1 MKKVTLF
8 LFAASFAASLL
19 PSCVLAWNTP
29 GEDFSGELKLEG
41 AVTSTRNPW
50 VWKLGQG
57 NVSLE
62 VKQNRGVRNGEQR
75 MSVPLPAMSVLQGKT
90 TLTTPA
96 GREGLSPR
104 VSYGKGVE
112 GFSLVWTAPGMA
124 EVKLPVTGGNNTRVG
139 TFVFRMQAVGV
150 LRHVKNGQSVY
161 VGVYDDMNA
170 NGLPDEGAA
179 MKASDTLRVLQ
190 EMFKSEG
197 PGWLQTMTLSGYLGG
212 SRFSDASLRQIE
224 GVYGAQTVA
233 GSGELRLNG
242 TMPERWRVSLPVSIE
257 YQ

>member
-8 LFAASFAASLL
+8 LFAASLL

-50 VWKLGQG
+50 VWKVGQG
-57 NVSLE
+57 NEGLE
-62 VKQNRGVRNGEQR
+62 VKQSRGVRDGGEGIP
-75 MSVPLPAMSVLQGKT
+75 VALPAMTVLLGKT

-104 VSYGKGVE
+104 VSYGKGAE
-112 GFSLVWTAPGMA
+112 GFSLVWTAPSMA
-124 EVKLPVTGGNNTRVG
+124 EVTLPVSGENNVRAG
-139 TFVFRMQAVGV
+139 TFVFRMQAAGV
-150 LRHVKNGQSVY
+150 LRHMQDGQPVY
-161 VGVYDDMNA
+161 VSVYDDLNA
-170 NGLPDEGAA
+170 NGLPGESMS
-179 MKASDTLRVLQ
+179 MKSSDIPGVMQ
-190 EMFKSEG
+190 GMFSGEG
-197 PGWLQTMTLSGYLGG
+197 PSWLQTMTVMTADGV
-212 SRFSDASLRQIE
+212 SRFSDASLRQVE

-242 TMPERWRVSLPVSIE
+242 SMPERWRVSLPISIE

>member
-1 MKKVTLF
+1 MKKVMLF
-8 LFAASFAASLL
+8 LIAASLL

-41 AVTSTRNPW
+41 PVTSTRNPW
-50 VWKLGQG
+50 VWKVGLG
-57 NVSLE
+57 NESLE
-62 VKQNRGVRNGEQR
+62 VKQRRGVREGGQGIP
-75 MSVPLPAMSVLQGKT
+75 VALPAMTVVLGKT

-104 VSYGKGVE
+104 ISYGKGAE
-112 GFSLVWTAPGMA
+112 GLSLVWTAPGMA
-124 EVKLPVTGGNNTRVG
+124 EVTLPVTGDNNVREG
-139 TFVFRMQAVGV
+139 SFFFRMQAAGV
-150 LRHVKNGQSVY
+150 LRHVKDGQSVY
-161 VGVYDDMNA
+161 AGVYDDQNA
-170 NGLPDEGAA
+170 NGLPGESLA
-179 MKASDTLRVLQ
+179 MKASDIPGGLQ
-190 EMFKSEG
+190 KMFSGEG
-197 PGWLQTMTLSGYLGG
+197 PGWLQTMTVTAAAGL
-212 SRFSDASLRQIE
+212 SRFSDASLRQVE